1 MWYLMEGSKTLF
13 FSSKFPLG
21 MQENFFEIYRQ
32 FGHVPSN
39 SIASSALDFWTWN
52 NKVLWVFK
60 NIKTTSPMTQH
71 HIPEGQILHQ
81 WTMFTNILTF
91 ISDCL

>member
-1 MWYLMEGSKTLF
+1 MEGSKTLF

-39 SIASSALDFWTWN
+39 SIASSALDF
-52 NKVLWVFK
+52 
-60 NIKTTSPMTQH
+60 
-71 HIPEGQILHQ
+71 
-81 WTMFTNILTF
+81 
-91 ISDCL
+91 